1 MFRKSKS
8 HRRKKE
14 RKGRRRRQRGVNTS
28 PVRSSSRTQI
38 PQRKVP
44 LASKNA
50 GNIEERC
57 TTVKKYVHNPSSAK
71 YPHVFHVV
79 FVFSRD
85 IPGLK
90 SVDLSGTFT
99 LWRLV
104 KMRRVE
110 DVKRGIYYHSTLQVP
125 AGTHHYRFTIQVEMK
140 EGAQVWMEEH
150 VVIDDDYSY
159 NESDDFD
166 DPSNILLL
174 DLDRNNHL
182 IAMKEYYDEKSARL
196 KISHSEIDHNS
207 DDDDESAAL
216 KELEANKERSL
227 KWKVPKSNLIDR
239 LQMTSL
245 SGRSPGRLPK
255 NIVTVMQE
263 YKKMNRHKENEL
275 EKKRLM
281 KLKAKSPYL
290 YSMEMYKQR
299 KKKLAQ
305 AKREK
310 GVSSFTQP
318 SPIIYGIL
326 PFSQRGQ
333 EMLHGVKS
341 TYTLKNVKADSS
353 KHIPKRFNKARLIG
367 TMEKC
372 PALTVFE
379 IEDRV
384 GKILKD
390 ARDVAAMLPDNYKS
404 KSKYKPSSSTMRR
417 RGEDKPYI
425 QDEEIQYG
433 IF

>member
-1 MFRKSKS
+1 M
-8 HRRKKE
+8 
-14 RKGRRRRQRGVNTS
+14 
-28 PVRSSSRTQI
+28 
-38 PQRKVP
+38 
-44 LASKNA
+44 
-50 GNIEERC
+50 
-57 TTVKKYVHNPSSAK
+57 KKYVNNPSSTK

-79 FVFSRD
+79 FVFSRE

-90 SVDLSGTFT
+90 SVEISGTFT

-104 KMRRVE
+104 KMKRVE

-125 AGTHHYRFTIQVEMK
+125 TGVHHYRFTIQVEMK
-140 EGAQVWMEEH
+140 EGAQVWMEER
-150 VVIDDDYSY
+150 VIIDDDYSY
-159 NESDDFD
+159 KETDDFD

-174 DLDRNNHL
+174 DLDKNNHL
-182 IAMKEYYDEKSARL
+182 RAMKEYYEEKNARL
-196 KISHSEIDHNS
+196 NVSTTADLDNNS
-207 DDDDESAAL
+207 DDGDDSAAL

-255 NIVTVMQE
+255 NIVNVMQE
-263 YKKMNRHKENEL
+263 YKKMNQHKKNEL

-290 YSMEMYKQR
+290 YSMEMYKKR
-299 KKKLAQ
+299 KKELAQ

-326 PFSQRGQ
+326 PFSRRGQ

-341 TYTLKNVKADSS
+341 TYTLK
-353 KHIPKRFNKARLIG
+353 
-367 TMEKC
+367 
-372 PALTVFE
+372 
-379 IEDRV
+379 
-384 GKILKD
+384 
-390 ARDVAAMLPDNYKS
+390 
-404 KSKYKPSSSTMRR
+404 KY
-417 RGEDKPYI
+417 
-425 QDEEIQYG
+425 
-433 IF
+433 

>member
-1 MFRKSKS
+1 M
-8 HRRKKE
+8 
-14 RKGRRRRQRGVNTS
+14 RRQRRVNTS
-28 PVRSSSRTQI
+28 PVRNNNSAQI
-38 PQRKVP
+38 PKRKVP

-57 TTVKKYVHNPSSAK
+57 TTVKKYVNNPRSTK

-79 FVFSRD
+79 FVFSRE

-90 SVDLSGTFT
+90 SVEISGTFT

-104 KMRRVE
+104 KMKRVE

-125 AGTHHYRFTIQVEMK
+125 TGVHHYRFTIQVEMK
-140 EGAQVWMEEH
+140 EGAQVWMEER
-150 VVIDDDYSY
+150 VIIDDDYSY
-159 NESDDFD
+159 KETDDFD

-174 DLDRNNHL
+174 DLDKNNHL
-182 IAMKEYYDEKSARL
+182 RAMKEYYEEKNARL
-196 KISHSEIDHNS
+196 NISTTADLDNNS
-207 DDDDESAAL
+207 DDGDDSAAL

-255 NIVTVMQE
+255 NIVNVMQE
-263 YKKMNRHKENEL
+263 YKKMNQHKKNEL

-290 YSMEMYKQR
+290 YSMEMYKKR
-299 KKKLAQ
+299 KKELAQ

-326 PFSQRGQ
+326 PFSRRGQ

-341 TYTLKNVKADSS
+341 TYTLKNIKGDSS

-390 ARDVAAMLPDNYKS
+390 ARDVAAMLPDNYNRKS
-404 KSKYKPSSSTMRR
+404 RYKPSSSTLRR